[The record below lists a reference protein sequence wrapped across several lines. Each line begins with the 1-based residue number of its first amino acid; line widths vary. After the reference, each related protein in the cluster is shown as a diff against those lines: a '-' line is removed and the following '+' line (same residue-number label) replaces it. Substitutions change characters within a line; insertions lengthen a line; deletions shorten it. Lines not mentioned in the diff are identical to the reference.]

1 MWTEDAAA
9 KILRIKHVEERV
21 GLSRSAIYDRLN
33 PKSPRYDECFPR
45 PFKIGLSAVGW
56 LESSIELW
64 IRSRAV
70 LVSEVY

>member
-45 PFKIGLSAVGW
+45 PFKIGLSSVGW